1 MAARRAARYS
11 ASMRSHPDPHRVV
24 FDPVLINRYDKAG
37 PRYTSYP
44 TAVQFRET
52 FGEAEYRAAA
62 LASNAGCAPLSLYF
76 HLPFC
81 DTVCYYCACNKIVT
95 RNRQRTAP
103 YLERLFREIEL
114 QGALFDRSRPVEQL
128 HWGGGTPT
136 FLSSDEM
143 RALMHKTR
151 QHFSL
156 RDDDSGEYSI
166 EVDPREANADIIALL
181 RELGFNRLSLGVQDF
196 DPTVQKAVNRIQ
208 SEAETFAVLDAARRT
223 GFRSVNMDLIYGLPH
238 QTVASFAAT
247 LDKVIAAGP
256 DRLSVFNYAH
266 LPELF
271 KTQRQIDAANLPAA
285 GEKLAILQHT
295 IDRLTAAGYVYIG
308 MDHFARPDDELAVA
322 QREGS
327 LYRNFQ
333 GYSTH
338 ADCDLVAMGITA
350 IGALQGSSSAAS
362 AGAAKGI
369 SCYSQ
374 NVKTLDEYAA
384 LLDAGRLPVY
394 RGIVLSD
401 EDKLRR
407 AIITQLI
414 CHFELNFARIEQL
427 FPIRFRDYFAAELDE
442 CKAMQAD
449 GLLDV
454 QADCLI
460 VRPAGKLLI
469 RNICMV
475 FDTYLRAAHQP
486 RFSKVI

>member
-1 MAARRAARYS
+1 MN
-11 ASMRSHPDPHRVV
+11 HQLI
-24 FDPVLINRYDKAG
+24 FDAELIRRYDKAG

-44 TAVQFRET
+44 TAVQFREG

-62 LASNAGCAPLSLYF
+62 VTSNAGSAPLSLYF

-95 RNRQRTAP
+95 KNRKRTAP

-114 QGALFDRSRPVEQL
+114 QGELFDRSRPVDQL

-136 FLSSDEM
+136 FLSSEEM
-143 RALMHKTR
+143 RALMDKTR
-151 QHFSL
+151 RHFSL

-166 EVDPREANADIIALL
+166 EVDPREANAEIIALL

-271 KTQRQIDAANLPAA
+271 KTQRQIDTASLPAA

-295 IDRLTAAGYVYIG
+295 IERLTAAGYVYIG

-322 QREGS
+322 QREGT

-350 IGALQGSSSAAS
+350 IGKVGDT
-362 AGAAKGI
+362 
-369 SCYSQ
+369 YSQ
-374 NVKTLDEYAA
+374 NVKTLDEYSAV
-384 LLDAGRLPVY
+384 LDAGRLPVF

-401 EDKLRR
+401 DDKLRR
-407 AIITQLI
+407 AVITQLI
-414 CHFELNFARIEQL
+414 CHFELNFARIEQA
-427 FPIRFRDYFAAELDE
+427 FGIRFRDHFAAELAE
-442 CKAMQAD
+442 FKSMQAD
-449 GLLDV
+449 GLLD
-454 QADCLI
+454 LTEHSLL

-475 FDTYLRAAHQP
+475 FDTYLRASQKQQ
-486 RFSKVI
+486 FSKVI